1 MEALR
6 LTEQLIGLESPSA
19 ISNVTVSDFLQDR
32 LQEDG
37 FEVERLEYDDANGV
51 RKVSL
56 VGKKGRG
63 EGGLAYFAHSDTVP
77 AETWHK
83 KDVGP
88 FTPQVENHRLYGR
101 GSCDMKGSI
110 ACMLSAAS
118 QMDAAALSAPL
129 YVAVTADEEVGY
141 FGAKQVAAESQFYRE
156 MVQSQTPAII
166 GEPTSLDVVHA
177 HKGSHGFR
185 VISTGRAAHSSTRE
199 GLNANLAMIPF
210 LQEMKA
216 IHDETERS
224 SVWHDDRFEPP
235 TVSWNIGINDH
246 TSAINVT
253 PPQSICTVFY
263 RPMPDQDP
271 EILMARAEL
280 AARECGLQFEVFR
293 HGDPFFTSPDSE
305 FVKQATKLAGRQ
317 KSLTVSYGTDGGV
330 LKELENKIVLGP
342 GSIAQAHTI
351 DEWISLEQLEL
362 GTDLFATFIRHYC
375 GTKLS

>member
-6 LTEQLIGLESPSA
+6 LTEQLIGFESPSD
-19 ISNVTVSDFLQDR
+19 ISNVAVSNFLQDR

-37 FEVERLEYDDANGV
+37 FKVERLEYDDANGI

-56 VGKKGRG
+56 VGKKGEG

-77 AETWHK
+77 ADDWHK
-83 KDVGP
+83 EDKCP
-88 FTPQVENHRLYGR
+88 FTPHVENHRLYGR
-101 GSCDMKGSI
+101 GACDMKGSI
-110 ACMLSAAS
+110 ACMLSAAR
-118 QMDAAALSAPL
+118 QITADTLNAPL

-141 FGAKQVAAESQFYRE
+141 LGAKQVSEESQLYRE
-156 MVQSQTPAII
+156 MVQAQTPAII
-166 GEPTSLDVVHA
+166 GEPTLLEVVHA
-177 HKGSHGFR
+177 HKGSFGFR
-185 VISTGRAAHSSTRE
+185 ATSKGRAAHSSTRD

-216 IHDETERS
+216 IHDETEQS
-224 SVWHDDRFEPP
+224 EVWHDARFNPP

-253 PPQSICTVFY
+253 PPQSICTVYF

-271 EILMARAEL
+271 EILMTRAES
-280 AARECGLQFEVFR
+280 AARQCGLQFEVFR

-305 FVKQATKLAGRQ
+305 FVKQATTLAGRQ

-342 GSIAQAHTI
+342 GSIAQAHTF

-375 GTKLS
+375 GNKAS